1 MTDTDLPTII
11 LCIVAAIA
19 AVIVAI
25 PIIIFTV
32 RVKVGI
38 EANEKFSLWV
48 SFLGIRYTIFPKKP
62 KKYKLRDYTPKKIA
76 ERDRKA
82 AEAAR
87 KKAAAKAKKRA
98 ERQAK
103 KRQKK
108 AADKNLTAKQ
118 RRAKFREELA
128 KWPRIDDSADLL
140 ITVLEKFF
148 TSFAGRFHFHVAR
161 IRIAVGSENAA
172 RTALLTTVI
181 DSSLDPLL
189 FFIDRHS
196 NLHVSRNADVCV
208 YPDFLSEKI
217 KYDVKLAFS
226 MSLGS
231 FLLTVIKTAI
241 TGYTG
246 WTEIRPE
253 GKADDAKSSPNKI
266 LTVTKTKEDE
276 VKK

>member
-62 KKYKLRDYTPKKIA
+62 KKYKLRDYTLKKIA

-108 AADKNLTAKQ
+108 AADKKLTAKQ

-148 TSFAGRFHFHVAR
+148 TSFAG
-161 IRIAVGSENAA
+161 
-172 RTALLTTVI
+172 
-181 DSSLDPLL
+181 
-189 FFIDRHS
+189 
-196 NLHVSRNADVCV
+196 
-208 YPDFLSEKI
+208 
-217 KYDVKLAFS
+217 
-226 MSLGS
+226 
-231 FLLTVIKTAI
+231 
-241 TGYTG
+241 
-246 WTEIRPE
+246 
-253 GKADDAKSSPNKI
+253 
-266 LTVTKTKEDE
+266 
-276 VKK
+276 